1 MKERE
6 GEGDSQDMIC
16 MVRRQDITKMKTRK
30 EKTNEHLR
38 KIFEQWKVRVNQY
51 TYCVLHTTHWASNH
65 QLLSGEAGW
74 AHGMEV

>member
-1 MKERE
+1 MLITPLKMKEKE

-38 KIFEQWKVRVNQY
+38 KIFEQ
-51 TYCVLHTTHWASNH
+51 
-65 QLLSGEAGW
+65 
-74 AHGMEV
+74 